1 MNTPRSFKRPA
12 TSAELQLA
20 TQLFGKRARSDVSL
34 AQYTTYRV
42 GGNAALHIHVE
53 SIDDLEAISAV
64 LAQVDLPLLVI
75 GRGSNMLIADT
86 GFQGLAI
93 TFGSFLEYIDLP
105 DRAIDAGDRGSAG
118 SEDGGLEVEP
128 IALFG
133 GSVLLP
139 VAARQSVHRGLTGFE
154 WGVGVPGTI
163 GGAVRMN
170 AGGHGSDMASSLVS
184 ARIFHLLRGV
194 EAHVD
199 AVDLGLRFRGSAI
212 ADHHVVL
219 SATLNLSWATDTEAA
234 ENQLSE
240 IVKWRRE
247 NQPGGQN
254 AGSVF
259 VNPVPGEVSA
269 GALIDQIGMR
279 GFRIGTAHVSE
290 KHANFIQAE
299 EDGLASDVVQVMA
312 EIRRRVKESTGY
324 DLRSEIRLAGFDAS
338 MDPSLVEVLTSESDT
353 SVATVR
359 LEHIF
364 DRNANTSVSTDTSI
378 PISVLSSTIF
388 QDPLDV
394 PTEVLDELRAV
405 FGDET
410 STTQEQPVI
419 ASVTDIKT
427 REVTMP
433 LVSDGVTADVTGN
446 ASGIASGTAPSR
458 VVIVDE
464 DFRQPSES
472 DFPSDTASQSVH
484 QAPTSV
490 RVLITD
496 DDVAQDLDAEIIVG
510 TQWSEGHKS
519 RRFFGALLGKVAGGN
534 KRKRLVM
541 TGLGVVLSIA
551 VVLVVLASPIVAVR
565 TVQVEGAKYADAAL
579 VRSVS
584 DSLKGKSVLTVD
596 TKTASERLESDPWI
610 KSARITTSLPSRVLI
625 QINERVPVAWFLG
638 VDNRARVIDEDGLV
652 LSVVEGRPTQYMW
665 IEGTGPNLTA
675 GASSAAAYRAAG
687 QLAMSLPSELEPMV
701 KHLGV
706 AGTEEITMTLKT
718 GTVINFGAPID
729 MRNKLVN
736 VVVLLRRQDVN
747 SIVSIDVSTGTP
759 VVQS

>member
-1 MNTPRSFKRPA
+1 MKHESASAMNTPRSFKRPA
-12 TSAELQLA
+12 TIAELQLA
-20 TQLFGKRARSDVSL
+20 TELFGKRAHTDVSL
-34 AQYTTYRV
+34 AQFTTYRV
-42 GGNAALHIHVE
+42 GGNAALHVHAE
-53 SIDDLEAISAV
+53 SIDDLEAISTV
-64 LAQVDLPLLVI
+64 MAQVDLPLLVI
-75 GRGSNMLIADT
+75 GRGSNILIADT

-105 DRAIDAGDRGSAG
+105 NRFDNGGSQDGDLA
-118 SEDGGLEVEP
+118 VEP

-133 GSVLLP
+133 GSVPLP

-219 SATLNLSWATDTEAA
+219 SATLNLGWATNTQAA

-290 KHANFIQAE
+290 KHANFIQS
-299 EDGLASDVVQVMA
+299 EDGGLASDVVQVMA

-324 DLRSEIRLAGFDAS
+324 DLRSEIRLAGFDATT
-338 MDPSLVEVLTSESDT
+338 DPSLAEVLTSESDT

-364 DRNANTSVSTDTSI
+364 DRNASTSVSTDTSI
-378 PISVLSSTIF
+378 PISILSSSDF

-394 PTEVLDELRAV
+394 PIEVLDELRVV
-405 FGDET
+405 FRDDT

-433 LVSDGVTADVTGN
+433 VESAAVPVSSPVTA
-446 ASGIASGTAPSR
+446 SGR

-472 DFPSDTASQSVH
+472 DFPSDTNSQSVH
-484 QAPTSV
+484 KAPTSV

-510 TQWSEGHKS
+510 TQWGELIIS
-519 RRFFGALLGKVAGGN
+519 RRFMGKLVSKIAGGN
-534 KRKRLVM
+534 KRKRLVT
-541 TGLGVVLSIA
+541 TGFGVVIFVGLALI
-551 VVLVVLASPIVAVR
+551 VLASPIVAVR

-596 TKTASERLESDPWI
+596 TKTAVERLESDPWI

-625 QINERVPVAWFLG
+625 QINESIPVAWFLG

-665 IEGTGPNLTA
+665 IEGTGSNLTA
-675 GASSAAAYRAAG
+675 GASSTATYRAAG
-687 QLAMSLPSELEPMV
+687 QLAMSLPSELAPMV

-706 AGTEEITMTLKT
+706 AGSEQITMTLKT
-718 GTVINFGAPID
+718 GTVINFGAPVD

-747 SIVSIDVSTGTP
+747 SIISIDVSTGTP

>member
-1 MNTPRSFKRPA
+1 
-12 TSAELQLA
+12 
-20 TQLFGKRARSDVSL
+20 
-34 AQYTTYRV
+34 
-42 GGNAALHIHVE
+42 
-53 SIDDLEAISAV
+53 
-64 LAQVDLPLLVI
+64 
-75 GRGSNMLIADT
+75 
-86 GFQGLAI
+86 
-93 TFGSFLEYIDLP
+93 
-105 DRAIDAGDRGSAG
+105 
-118 SEDGGLEVEP
+118 
-128 IALFG
+128 
-133 GSVLLP
+133 
-139 VAARQSVHRGLTGFE
+139 
-154 WGVGVPGTI
+154 
-163 GGAVRMN
+163 
-170 AGGHGSDMASSLVS
+170 
-184 ARIFHLLRGV
+184 
-194 EAHVD
+194 
-199 AVDLGLRFRGSAI
+199 
-212 ADHHVVL
+212 
-219 SATLNLSWATDTEAA
+219 
-234 ENQLSE
+234 LSE

-299 EDGLASDVVQVMA
+299 EGGLASDVVQVMA

-338 MDPSLVEVLTSESDT
+338 IDPSLVEVLTSESDT

-364 DRNANTSVSTDTSI
+364 DRNSSTSVSTDTSI
-378 PISVLSSTIF
+378 PISVLSSTTF
-388 QDPLDV
+388 PEPLDV

-427 REVTMP
+427 REVTLP
-433 LVSDGVTADVTGN
+433 VVPDGVTADVTG
-446 ASGIASGTAPSR
+446 SASGTAPSR

-510 TQWSEGHKS
+510 TQWGELIIS
-519 RRFFGALLGKVAGGN
+519 RRFLGKFVSKITGGN

-541 TGLGVVLSIA
+541 TGLGVVVFIGVA
-551 VVLVVLASPIVAVR
+551 LVVLASPIVAVR

-625 QINERVPVAWFLG
+625 QINERIPVAWFLG

-675 GASSAAAYRAAG
+675 GASSAVAYRAAG

-718 GTVINFGAPID
+718 GTIVNFGAPVD

-747 SIVSIDVSTGTP
+747 SIISIDVSTGTP

>member
-20 TQLFGKRARSDVSL
+20 TELFGKRARSDVSL
-34 AQYTTYRV
+34 AQFTTYRV
-42 GGNAALHIHVE
+42 GGNAALHVHVE
-53 SIDDLEAISAV
+53 SIDDLEAISAI

-105 DRAIDAGDRGSAG
+105 DRTIDTGDRRGAG
-118 SEDGGLEVEP
+118 SEDGGHEVEP

-219 SATLNLSWATDTEAA
+219 SATLNLGWATDTEAT

-299 EDGLASDVVQVMA
+299 EGGLASDVVQVMA
-312 EIRRRVKESTGY
+312 EIRRRVKEATGY
-324 DLRSEIRLAGFDAS
+324 DLRSEIRLAGFDATI
-338 MDPSLVEVLTSESDT
+338 DPSLVEVLTSESDT

-364 DRNANTSVSTDTSI
+364 DRNASTSVSSDTSI
-378 PISVLSSTIF
+378 PISVLSSTTF

-410 STTQEQPVI
+410 TTTQEQPVI

-433 LVSDGVTADVTGN
+433 VVTADATENTTGP
-446 ASGIASGTAPSR
+446 APAAMPTR

-510 TQWSEGHKS
+510 TQWSDGPKS
-519 RRFFGALLGKVAGGN
+519 RRLLGMLVSKIAGGN

-541 TGLGVVLSIA
+541 TGFGFVIFIGIA
-551 VVLVVLASPIVAVR
+551 LVVLASPIVAVR

-596 TKTASERLESDPWI
+596 TKTASERLESDPWV

-625 QINERVPVAWFLG
+625 QINERIPVAWFLG

-687 QLAMSLPSELEPMV
+687 QLAMSLPSELAPMV

-718 GTVINFGAPID
+718 GTVINFGAPVD

-747 SIVSIDVSTGTP
+747 SIVGIDVSTGTP
-759 VVQS
+759 VVQT

>member
-12 TSAELQLA
+12 TIAELQLA
-20 TQLFGKRARSDVSL
+20 TELFGKRAHTDVSL
-34 AQYTTYRV
+34 AQFTTYRV
-42 GGNAALHIHVE
+42 GGNAALHVHVQ
-53 SIDDLEAISAV
+53 SIEDLEAISAV

-75 GRGSNMLIADT
+75 GRGSNMLIADN
-86 GFQGLAI
+86 GFAGLAI

-105 DRAIDAGDRGSAG
+105 DRSDGA
-118 SEDGGLEVEP
+118 DGGLDVEP

-139 VAARQSVHRGLTGFE
+139 VAARQSVHRGLKGFE

-219 SATLNLSWATDTEAA
+219 SATLNLGWATDSDAGET
-234 ENQLSE
+234 QLSE

-290 KHANFIQAE
+290 KHANFIQADE
-299 EDGLASDVVQVMA
+299 GGLASDVVQVMA

-324 DLRSEIRLAGFDAS
+324 DLRSEIRLAGFDATT
-338 MDPSLVEVLTSESDT
+338 DPSLVDVLTSESDT

-364 DRNANTSVSTDTSI
+364 DRNANASVSTDTSM
-378 PISVLSSTIF
+378 PISVLTSTTF

-410 STTQEQPVI
+410 SNTQEQPVI

-433 LVSDGVTADVTGN
+433 IETPVTDA
-446 ASGIASGTAPSR
+446 ATAPSR

-472 DFPSDTASQSVH
+472 DFPSDTDSQSVH
-484 QAPTSV
+484 KAPTSV

-496 DDVAQDLDAEIIVG
+496 DDVAQDLEAEIIVG
-510 TQWSEGHKS
+510 TQWGELIVS
-519 RRFFGALLGKVAGGN
+519 RRFLGKIVSRITGGN
-534 KRKRLVM
+534 KRKRLV
-541 TGLGVVLSIA
+541 TLGLSAVLALGVALI
-551 VVLVVLASPIVAVR
+551 VLASPIVAVR
-565 TVQVEGAKYADAAL
+565 TVKVEGAKYADAAL

-584 DSLKGKSVLTVD
+584 ESLKGKSVLTVD

-610 KSARITTSLPSRVLI
+610 KTARITTSLPSRVLI
-625 QINERVPVAWFLG
+625 QINERIPVAWFLG

-687 QLAMSLPSELEPMV
+687 QLAMSLPSELAPMV

-706 AGTEEITMTLKT
+706 AGTEKITMTLKT
-718 GTVINFGAPID
+718 GTVINFGAPVD

-747 SIVSIDVSTGTP
+747 SIISIDVSTGTP

>member
-12 TSAELQLA
+12 TGAELQLA
-20 TQLFGKRARSDVSL
+20 TDLFGKRAQTDVSL
-34 AQYTTYRV
+34 AQFTTYRV
-42 GGNAALHIHVE
+42 GGNAALHVHVE
-53 SIDDLEAISAV
+53 SLDDLEAISAV

-105 DRAIDAGDRGSAG
+105 DR
-118 SEDGGLEVEP
+118 SEDTDGGLDVEP

-219 SATLNLSWATDTEAA
+219 SATLNLGWATDSEAA
-234 ENQLSE
+234 EAQLSE

-299 EDGLASDVVQVMA
+299 EGGLASDVVQVMA

-324 DLRSEIRLAGFDAS
+324 DLRSEIRLAGFDATI
-338 MDPSLVEVLTSESDT
+338 DPSLLEVLTSESDT

-364 DRNANTSVSTDTSI
+364 DRNAHTSVSTDSSI
-378 PISVLSSTIF
+378 PISVLSSTTF

-394 PTEVLDELRAV
+394 PTEVMDELRAV

-433 LVSDGVTADVTGN
+433 LVSDENSEGTSV
-446 ASGIASGTAPSR
+446 TAPSR

-484 QAPTSV
+484 QAPTSI

-510 TQWSEGHKS
+510 TQWSDGPRS
-519 RRFFGALLGKVAGGN
+519 RRLLGMLVGKITGGN

-541 TGLGVVLSIA
+541 TGLGVVLTVGIA
-551 VVLVVLASPIVAVR
+551 LVVLASPIVAVR
-565 TVQVEGAKYADAAL
+565 TVIVEGAKYADAAL

-596 TKTASERLESDPWI
+596 TKTAVERLESDPWI
-610 KSARITTSLPSRVLI
+610 KSARITTSLPSRAVI
-625 QINERVPVAWFLG
+625 QINERIPVAWFLG

-652 LSVVEGRPTQYMW
+652 LSVVEGRPTKYMW

-687 QLAMSLPSELEPMV
+687 QLAMSLPSELAPMV

-718 GTVINFGAPID
+718 GTVINFGAPVD

>member
-1 MNTPRSFKRPA
+1 MNSPRSFKRPA
-12 TSAELQLA
+12 TDAELRLA
-20 TQLFGKRARSDVSL
+20 RELFGKRVHVDVSL
-34 AQYTTYRV
+34 AQFTTYRV
-42 GGNAALHIHVE
+42 GGNAALHIRVE
-53 SIDDLEAISAV
+53 SIDYLVAISAV
-64 LAQVDLPLLVI
+64 LAQVDLQVLVI

-105 DRAIDAGDRGSAG
+105 DRSANA
-118 SEDGGLEVEP
+118 DDKLDVEP
-128 IALFG
+128 VALFG

-170 AGGHGSDMASSLVS
+170 AGGHGSDIASSLVS

-219 SATLNLSWATDTEAA
+219 SATLNLSWSTATEKA
-234 ENQLSE
+234 ENQVSE

-279 GFRIGTAHVSE
+279 GFRIGTAHISE

-299 EDGLASDVVQVMA
+299 EGGLASDVVRVMA
-312 EIRRRVKESTGY
+312 EIRRRVKESTVY
-324 DLRSEIRLAGFDAS
+324 DLRSEIRLAGFDPT

-378 PISVLSSTIF
+378 PISVLTSTSF
-388 QDPLDV
+388 RDALDV
-394 PTEVLDELRAV
+394 PTEVLDELRTV
-405 FGDET
+405 FNDGT
-410 STTQEQPVI
+410 SDTQEQPVV
-419 ASVTDIKT
+419 ASVTDIRT

-433 LVSDGVTADVTGN
+433 VEPPATESTA
-446 ASGIASGTAPSR
+446 APDR

-472 DFPSDTASQSVH
+472 DFPSDTASESVH
-484 QAPTSV
+484 QAPTSL

-496 DDVAQDLDAEIIVG
+496 DDVAQDLNAEIIVG
-510 TQWSEGHKS
+510 TQWRDTPRS
-519 RRFFGALLGKVAGGN
+519 RKLLGLLTGKFVGGN

-541 TGLGVVLSIA
+541 TGLGVVVAIGVALII
-551 VVLVVLASPIVAVR
+551 LASPIVAVK
-565 TVQVEGAKYADAAL
+565 TVRVEGAKYADSAL

-596 TKTASERLESDPWI
+596 TKTAQERLESDPWI

-625 QINERVPVAWFLG
+625 QINERIPVAWFLG

-687 QLAMSLPSELEPMV
+687 QLAMSLPSELAPMV

-718 GTVINFGAPID
+718 GTVVNFGAPVD

-747 SIVSIDVSTGTP
+747 SIISIDVSTGTP

>member
-12 TSAELQLA
+12 TIAELQLA
-20 TQLFGKRARSDVSL
+20 TELFGKRAHTDVSL
-34 AQYTTYRV
+34 AQFTTYRV
-42 GGNAALHIHVE
+42 GGNAALHVHVE
-53 SIDDLEAISAV
+53 SIDDLGAISAV

-93 TFGSFLEYIDLP
+93 TLGSFLEYIDLP
-105 DRAIDAGDRGSAG
+105 DRS
-118 SEDGGLEVEP
+118 DGGGDQDGDLAVEP

-133 GSVLLP
+133 GSVPLP

-219 SATLNLSWATDTEAA
+219 SATLNLGWATDTQAV

-259 VNPVPGEVSA
+259 VNPVPGQVSA

-279 GFRIGTAHVSE
+279 GFRMGTAHVSE
-290 KHANFIQAE
+290 KHANFIQSE
-299 EDGLASDVVQVMA
+299 EGGLASDVVQVMA

-324 DLRSEIRLAGFDAS
+324 DLRSEIRLAGFDATT
-338 MDPSLVEVLTSESDT
+338 DPSLAEVLTSESDT

-364 DRNANTSVSTDTSI
+364 DRNASTSVSTDTSI
-378 PISVLSSTIF
+378 PISILSSSDF
-388 QDPLDV
+388 QDPSDV
-394 PTEVLDELRAV
+394 PIEVLDELRVV
-405 FGDET
+405 FRDDT

-433 LVSDGVTADVTGN
+433 VESAEVPVSSPVTA
-446 ASGIASGTAPSR
+446 SGR

-472 DFPSDTASQSVH
+472 DFPSDTNSQSVH
-484 QAPTSV
+484 KAPTSV

-510 TQWSEGHKS
+510 TQWGELIIS
-519 RRFFGALLGKVAGGN
+519 RRFMGKLVSKIAGGN
-534 KRKRLVM
+534 KRKRLVT
-541 TGLGVVLSIA
+541 TGFGVVIFVGLALI
-551 VVLVVLASPIVAVR
+551 VLASPIVAVR

-596 TKTASERLESDPWI
+596 TKTAVERLESDPWI

-625 QINERVPVAWFLG
+625 QINESIPVAWFLG

-665 IEGTGPNLTA
+665 IEGTGSNLTA
-675 GASSAAAYRAAG
+675 GASSTATYRAAG
-687 QLAMSLPSELEPMV
+687 QLAMSLPSELAPMV

-706 AGTEEITMTLKT
+706 AGSEQITMTLKT
-718 GTVINFGAPID
+718 GTVINFGAPVD

-747 SIVSIDVSTGTP
+747 SIISIDVSTGTP

>member
-20 TQLFGKRARSDVSL
+20 TELFGKRARSDVSL
-34 AQYTTYRV
+34 AQFTTYRV
-42 GGNAALHIHVE
+42 GGNAALHVHVE
-53 SIDDLEAISAV
+53 SIDDLEAISAI

-105 DRAIDAGDRGSAG
+105 DRTIDTDDRRDAG

-219 SATLNLSWATDTEAA
+219 SATLNLGWATDTEAT

-299 EDGLASDVVQVMA
+299 EGGLASDVVQVMA
-312 EIRRRVKESTGY
+312 EIRRRVKEATGY
-324 DLRSEIRLAGFDAS
+324 DLRSEIRLAGFDATI
-338 MDPSLVEVLTSESDT
+338 DPSLVEVLTSESDT

-364 DRNANTSVSTDTSI
+364 DRNASTSVSTDTSI
-378 PISVLSSTIF
+378 PISVLSSTTF

-433 LVSDGVTADVTGN
+433 VVTADATG
-446 ASGIASGTAPSR
+446 STTGTAPAAIPTR

-496 DDVAQDLDAEIIVG
+496 DDVAQDLNAEIIVG
-510 TQWSEGHKS
+510 TQWGELIIP
-519 RRFFGALLGKVAGGN
+519 RRFLGKLVGKIAGGN

-541 TGLGVVLSIA
+541 TGFGFVIFIA
-551 VVLVVLASPIVAVR
+551 IALVVLASPIVAVR

-596 TKTASERLESDPWI
+596 TKTASERLESDPWV

-625 QINERVPVAWFLG
+625 QINERIPVAWFLG

-675 GASSAAAYRAAG
+675 GASAAAAYRAAG
-687 QLAMSLPSELEPMV
+687 QLAMSLPSELAPMV

-718 GTVINFGAPID
+718 GTVINFGAPVD

-747 SIVSIDVSTGTP
+747 SIVGIDVSTGTP

>member
-20 TQLFGKRARSDVSL
+20 TELFGKRARSDVSL
-34 AQYTTYRV
+34 AQFTTYRV
-42 GGNAALHIHVE
+42 GGNAALHVHVE
-53 SIDDLEAISAV
+53 SIDDLEAISAI

-105 DRAIDAGDRGSAG
+105 DRTIDTGDKRGAG

-219 SATLNLSWATDTEAA
+219 SATLNLGWATDTEAT

-299 EDGLASDVVQVMA
+299 EGGLASDVVQVMA
-312 EIRRRVKESTGY
+312 EIRRRVKEATGY
-324 DLRSEIRLAGFDAS
+324 DLRSEIRLAGFDATI
-338 MDPSLVEVLTSESDT
+338 DPSLVEVLTSESDT

-364 DRNANTSVSTDTSI
+364 DRNASTSVSTDTSI
-378 PISVLSSTIF
+378 PISVLSSTTF

-433 LVSDGVTADVTGN
+433 VVTADATG
-446 ASGIASGTAPSR
+446 STTGTAPAAIPTR

-496 DDVAQDLDAEIIVG
+496 DDVAQDLNAEIIVG
-510 TQWSEGHKS
+510 TQWGELIIP
-519 RRFFGALLGKVAGGN
+519 RRFLGKLVGKIAGGN

-541 TGLGVVLSIA
+541 TGFGFVIFIGIA
-551 VVLVVLASPIVAVR
+551 LVVLASPIVAVR

-596 TKTASERLESDPWI
+596 TKTASERLESDPWV

-625 QINERVPVAWFLG
+625 QINERIPVAWFLG

-687 QLAMSLPSELEPMV
+687 QLAMSLPSELAPMV

-718 GTVINFGAPID
+718 GTVINFGAPVD

-747 SIVSIDVSTGTP
+747 SIVGIDVSTGTP

>member
-20 TQLFGKRARSDVSL
+20 TELFGKRARSDVSL
-34 AQYTTYRV
+34 AQFTTYRV
-42 GGNAALHIHVE
+42 GGNAALHVHVE
-53 SIDDLEAISAV
+53 SIDDLEAISAI

-105 DRAIDAGDRGSAG
+105 DRTIDTDDRRDAG

-219 SATLNLSWATDTEAA
+219 SATLNLGWATDTEAT

-299 EDGLASDVVQVMA
+299 EGGLASDVVQVMA
-312 EIRRRVKESTGY
+312 EIRRRVKEATGY
-324 DLRSEIRLAGFDAS
+324 DLRSEIRLAGFDATI
-338 MDPSLVEVLTSESDT
+338 DPSLVEVLTSESDT

-364 DRNANTSVSTDTSI
+364 DRNASTSVSTDTSI
-378 PISVLSSTIF
+378 PISVLSSTTF

-433 LVSDGVTADVTGN
+433 VVTADATGN
-446 ASGIASGTAPSR
+446 TTGTAPAAIPTR

-496 DDVAQDLDAEIIVG
+496 DDVAQDLNAEIIVG
-510 TQWSEGHKS
+510 TQWGELIIP
-519 RRFFGALLGKVAGGN
+519 RRFLGKLVGKIAGGN

-541 TGLGVVLSIA
+541 TGFGFVIFIGIA
-551 VVLVVLASPIVAVR
+551 LVVLASPIVAVR

-596 TKTASERLESDPWI
+596 TKTASERLESDPWV

-625 QINERVPVAWFLG
+625 QINERIPVAWFLG

-675 GASSAAAYRAAG
+675 GASAAAAYRAAG
-687 QLAMSLPSELEPMV
+687 QLAMSLPSELAPMV

-718 GTVINFGAPID
+718 GTVINFGAPVD

-747 SIVSIDVSTGTP
+747 SIVGIDVSTGTP

>member
-20 TQLFGKRARSDVSL
+20 TELFGKRARSDVSL
-34 AQYTTYRV
+34 AQFTTYRV
-42 GGNAALHIHVE
+42 GGNAALHVHVE
-53 SIDDLEAISAV
+53 SVDDLEAISAI

-105 DRAIDAGDRGSAG
+105 DRTIDTGDRRGAG

-219 SATLNLSWATDTEAA
+219 SATLNLGWATDTEAT

-299 EDGLASDVVQVMA
+299 EGGLASDVVQVMA
-312 EIRRRVKESTGY
+312 EIRRRVKEATGY
-324 DLRSEIRLAGFDAS
+324 DLRSEIRLAGFDATI
-338 MDPSLVEVLTSESDT
+338 DPSLVEVLTSESDT

-364 DRNANTSVSTDTSI
+364 DRNASTSVSTDTSI
-378 PISVLSSTIF
+378 PISVLSSTTF

-433 LVSDGVTADVTGN
+433 VVTADATG
-446 ASGIASGTAPSR
+446 STTGTAPAAIPTR

-496 DDVAQDLDAEIIVG
+496 DDVAQDLNAEIIVG
-510 TQWSEGHKS
+510 TQWGELIIP
-519 RRFFGALLGKVAGGN
+519 RRFLGKLIGKIAGGN

-541 TGLGVVLSIA
+541 TGFGFVIFIGIA
-551 VVLVVLASPIVAVR
+551 LVVLASPIVAVR

-596 TKTASERLESDPWI
+596 TKTASERLESDPWV

-625 QINERVPVAWFLG
+625 QINERIPVAWFLG

-687 QLAMSLPSELEPMV
+687 QLAMSLPSELAPMV

-718 GTVINFGAPID
+718 GTVINFGAPVD

-747 SIVSIDVSTGTP
+747 SIVGIDVSTGTP

>member
-42 GGNAALHIHVE
+42 GGNAALHFHVE

-105 DRAIDAGDRGSAG
+105 DRTIDAGDRGSAG
-118 SEDGGLEVEP
+118 SEDGVLEVEP

-219 SATLNLSWATDTEAA
+219 SATLNLGWATDTEAT

-364 DRNANTSVSTDTSI
+364 DRNANTSISTDTSI

-394 PTEVLDELRAV
+394 PNEVLDELRAV

-410 STTQEQPVI
+410 FTTQEQPVI

-433 LVSDGVTADVTGN
+433 LASDGVTADVTGN

>member
-12 TSAELQLA
+12 TIAELQLA
-20 TQLFGKRARSDVSL
+20 TELFGKRAHTDVSL
-34 AQYTTYRV
+34 AQFTTYRV
-42 GGNAALHIHVE
+42 GGTAALHVHVQ
-53 SIDDLEAISAV
+53 SIEDLEAISAV

-75 GRGSNMLIADT
+75 GRGSNMLIADN
-86 GFQGLAI
+86 GFAGLAI

-105 DRAIDAGDRGSAG
+105 DRSDGA
-118 SEDGGLEVEP
+118 DGGLDVEP

-139 VAARQSVHRGLTGFE
+139 VAARQSVHRGLKGFE

-219 SATLNLSWATDTEAA
+219 SATLNLGWATDSDAGET
-234 ENQLSE
+234 QLSE

-290 KHANFIQAE
+290 KHANFIQSDE
-299 EDGLASDVVQVMA
+299 GGLASDVVQVMA

-324 DLRSEIRLAGFDAS
+324 DLRSEIRLAGFDATT
-338 MDPSLVEVLTSESDT
+338 DPSLVDVLTSESDT

-364 DRNANTSVSTDTSI
+364 DRNANASVSTDTSM
-378 PISVLSSTIF
+378 PISVLTSTTF

-410 STTQEQPVI
+410 SNTQEQPVI

-433 LVSDGVTADVTGN
+433 IETPVTDA
-446 ASGIASGTAPSR
+446 ATAPSR

-472 DFPSDTASQSVH
+472 DFPSDTDSQSVH
-484 QAPTSV
+484 KAPTSV

-496 DDVAQDLDAEIIVG
+496 DDVAQDLEAEIIVG
-510 TQWSEGHKS
+510 TQWGELIIS
-519 RRFFGALLGKVAGGN
+519 RRFLGKIVGRITGGN
-534 KRKRLVM
+534 KRKRLV
-541 TGLGVVLSIA
+541 TLGLSAVLALGVALI
-551 VVLVVLASPIVAVR
+551 VLASPIVAVR
-565 TVQVEGAKYADAAL
+565 TVKVEGAKYADAAL

-584 DSLKGKSVLTVD
+584 ESLKGKSVLTVD

-610 KSARITTSLPSRVLI
+610 KTARITTSLPSRVLI
-625 QINERVPVAWFLG
+625 QINERIPVAWFLG

-687 QLAMSLPSELEPMV
+687 QLAMSLPSELAPMV

-706 AGTEEITMTLKT
+706 AGTEKITMTLKT
-718 GTVINFGAPID
+718 GTVINFGAPVD

-747 SIVSIDVSTGTP
+747 SIISIDVSTGTP

>member
-1 MNTPRSFKRPA
+1 MNSPRSYKRPA
-12 TSAELQLA
+12 TSAELQMA
-20 TQLFGKRARSDVSL
+20 TELFGKLAHLDVSL
-34 AQYTTYRV
+34 AQFMTYRV
-42 GGNAALHIHVE
+42 GGNAALHVHAE
-53 SIDDLEAISAV
+53 SIDDLEAISTV

-105 DRAIDAGDRGSAG
+105 DRTVDAGDVGDVG
-118 SEDGGLEVEP
+118 DVNNGFIVEP

-133 GSVLLP
+133 GSVPLP

-219 SATLNLSWATDTEAA
+219 SATLNLGWATDTQAA

-290 KHANFIQAE
+290 KHANFIQS
-299 EDGLASDVVQVMA
+299 EDGGLASDVVQVMA
-312 EIRRRVKESTGY
+312 EIRRRVKDSTGY
-324 DLRSEIRLAGFDAS
+324 DLRSEIRLAGFDAAIDPAL
-338 MDPSLVEVLTSESDT
+338 MDVLTSESDT

-364 DRNANTSVSTDTSI
+364 ERNSNTSVVADTSI
-378 PISVLSSTIF
+378 PISILSSSDF

-394 PTEVLDELRAV
+394 PLEVLDELRSV

-410 STTQEQPVI
+410 STKLEQPVI

-433 LVSDGVTADVTGN
+433 VVTDGVPES
-446 ASGIASGTAPSR
+446 ASATAPSR

-472 DFPSDTASQSVH
+472 DFPSDTDSQTVH
-484 QAPTSV
+484 KAPTSV

-496 DDVAQDLDAEIIVG
+496 DDVAQDPDAQIIVG
-510 TQWSEGHKS
+510 TQWGELIVSH
-519 RRFFGALLGKVAGGN
+519 RFLGKFVGKITGGN
-534 KRKRLVM
+534 KRKRLAM
-541 TGLGVVLSIA
+541 TGLGVVLAIGVA
-551 VVLVVLASPIVAVR
+551 LIVLASPLVAVR

-625 QINERVPVAWFLG
+625 QINERIPVAWFLG

-687 QLAMSLPSELEPMV
+687 QLAMSLPSELAPMV
-701 KHLGV
+701 KNLGV

-718 GTVINFGAPID
+718 GTVINFGAPVD

>member
-1 MNTPRSFKRPA
+1 
-12 TSAELQLA
+12 
-20 TQLFGKRARSDVSL
+20 
-34 AQYTTYRV
+34 
-42 GGNAALHIHVE
+42 
-53 SIDDLEAISAV
+53 
-64 LAQVDLPLLVI
+64 
-75 GRGSNMLIADT
+75 
-86 GFQGLAI
+86 
-93 TFGSFLEYIDLP
+93 
-105 DRAIDAGDRGSAG
+105 
-118 SEDGGLEVEP
+118 
-128 IALFG
+128 
-133 GSVLLP
+133 
-139 VAARQSVHRGLTGFE
+139 
-154 WGVGVPGTI
+154 
-163 GGAVRMN
+163 MN

-219 SATLNLSWATDTEAA
+219 SATLNLGWATDTQAA

-259 VNPVPGEVSA
+259 VNPVPGQVSA

-290 KHANFIQAE
+290 KHANFIQSE
-299 EDGLASDVVQVMA
+299 EGGLASDVVQVMA

-324 DLRSEIRLAGFDAS
+324 DLRSEIRLAGFDAAT
-338 MDPSLVEVLTSESDT
+338 DPSLAEVLTSESDT

-364 DRNANTSVSTDTSI
+364 DRNASTSVSADTSI
-378 PISVLSSTIF
+378 PISILSSSDF

-394 PTEVLDELRAV
+394 PTEVLDELSAV
-405 FGDET
+405 FADDT

-433 LVSDGVTADVTGN
+433 IEPVEISVTAPG
-446 ASGIASGTAPSR
+446 R

-472 DFPSDTASQSVH
+472 DFPSDTDSQSVH
-484 QAPTSV
+484 KAPTSV

-496 DDVAQDLDAEIIVG
+496 DDIAQDIDAEIIVG
-510 TQWSEGHKS
+510 TQWSDGRKS
-519 RRFFGALLGKVAGGN
+519 RQLLGRLTSKIAGGN

-541 TGLGVVLSIA
+541 TGFGVVLFIGLA
-551 VVLVVLASPIVAVR
+551 LIVLASPIVAVR
-565 TVQVEGAKYADAAL
+565 TVQVEGGKYADAAL

-596 TKTASERLESDPWI
+596 TQTARERLESDPWI

-625 QINERVPVAWFLG
+625 QINERIPVAWFLG

-665 IEGTGPNLTA
+665 IEGTGSNLTA

-687 QLAMSLPSELEPMV
+687 QLAMSLPSELAPMV

-706 AGTEEITMTLKT
+706 AGSEQITMTLKT
-718 GTVINFGAPID
+718 GTVINFGSPVD

-747 SIVSIDVSTGTP
+747 SIISIDVSTGTP

>member
-1 MNTPRSFKRPA
+1 MNSPRSFKRPA
-12 TSAELQLA
+12 TDAELRLA
-20 TQLFGKRARSDVSL
+20 RELFGKRVHVDVSL
-34 AQYTTYRV
+34 AQFTTYRV
-42 GGNAALHIHVE
+42 GGNAALHIRVE
-53 SIDDLEAISAV
+53 SIDDLVAISAV
-64 LAQVDLPLLVI
+64 LAQVDLPVLVI

-105 DRAIDAGDRGSAG
+105 DRSANA
-118 SEDGGLEVEP
+118 DDKLDVEP
-128 IALFG
+128 VALFG

-170 AGGHGSDMASSLVS
+170 AGGHGSDIASSLVS

-219 SATLNLSWATDTEAA
+219 SATLNLSWSTATEKA
-234 ENQLSE
+234 ENQVSE

-279 GFRIGTAHVSE
+279 GFRIGTAHISE

-299 EDGLASDVVQVMA
+299 EGGLASDVVRVMA

-324 DLRSEIRLAGFDAS
+324 DLRSEIRLAGFDPT

-378 PISVLSSTIF
+378 PISVLTSTSF
-388 QDPLDV
+388 RDALDV
-394 PTEVLDELRAV
+394 PTEVLDELRTV
-405 FGDET
+405 FNDGT
-410 STTQEQPVI
+410 SDTQEQPVV
-419 ASVTDIKT
+419 ASVTDIRT

-433 LVSDGVTADVTGN
+433 VEPPATESTA
-446 ASGIASGTAPSR
+446 APDR

-472 DFPSDTASQSVH
+472 DFPSDTASESVH
-484 QAPTSV
+484 QAPTSL

-496 DDVAQDLDAEIIVG
+496 DDVAQDLNAEIIVG
-510 TQWSEGHKS
+510 TQWRDTPRS
-519 RRFFGALLGKVAGGN
+519 RKLLGLLTGKFVGGN
-534 KRKRLVM
+534 KRKRLVL
-541 TGLGVVLSIA
+541 TGLGVVVAIGVALII
-551 VVLVVLASPIVAVR
+551 LASPIVAVK
-565 TVQVEGAKYADAAL
+565 TVRVEGAKYADSAL

-596 TKTASERLESDPWI
+596 TKTAQERLESDPWI

-625 QINERVPVAWFLG
+625 QINERIPVAWFLG

-687 QLAMSLPSELEPMV
+687 QLAMSLPSELAPMV

-718 GTVINFGAPID
+718 GTVVNFGAPVD

-747 SIVSIDVSTGTP
+747 SIISIDVSTGTP

>member
-20 TQLFGKRARSDVSL
+20 TELFGKRARSDVSL
-34 AQYTTYRV
+34 AQFTTYRV
-42 GGNAALHIHVE
+42 GGNAALHVHVE
-53 SIDDLEAISAV
+53 SIDDLEAISAI

-105 DRAIDAGDRGSAG
+105 DRTIDTGDRRSAG

-219 SATLNLSWATDTEAA
+219 SATLNLGWATDTEAT

-299 EDGLASDVVQVMA
+299 EGGLASDVVQVMA
-312 EIRRRVKESTGY
+312 EIRRRVKEATGY
-324 DLRSEIRLAGFDAS
+324 DLRSEIRLAGFDATI
-338 MDPSLVEVLTSESDT
+338 DPSLVEVLTSESDT

-364 DRNANTSVSTDTSI
+364 DRNASTSVSSDTSI
-378 PISVLSSTIF
+378 PISVLSSTTF

-410 STTQEQPVI
+410 TTTQEQPVI

-433 LVSDGVTADVTGN
+433 VVTADATEN
-446 ASGIASGTAPSR
+446 TTGTAPAAMPTR

-510 TQWSEGHKS
+510 TQWSDGPKS
-519 RRFFGALLGKVAGGN
+519 RRLLGMLVSKIAGGN

-541 TGLGVVLSIA
+541 TGFGFVIFIGIA
-551 VVLVVLASPIVAVR
+551 LVVLASPIVAVR

-596 TKTASERLESDPWI
+596 TKTASERLESDPWV
-610 KSARITTSLPSRVLI
+610 KSARITTSLPSRVVI
-625 QINERVPVAWFLG
+625 QINERIPVAWFLG

-652 LSVVEGRPTQYMW
+652 LSVVDGRPTQYMW

-687 QLAMSLPSELEPMV
+687 QLAMSLPSELAPMV

-718 GTVINFGAPID
+718 GTVINFGAPVD

-747 SIVSIDVSTGTP
+747 SIVGIDVSTGTP

>member
-12 TSAELQLA
+12 TIAELQLA
-20 TQLFGKRARSDVSL
+20 TELFGKRAHTDVSL
-34 AQYTTYRV
+34 AQFTTYRV
-42 GGNAALHIHVE
+42 GGNAALHVHVE
-53 SIDDLEAISAV
+53 SIDDLGAISAV

-105 DRAIDAGDRGSAG
+105 DRS
-118 SEDGGLEVEP
+118 DGGGDQDGDLAVEP

-133 GSVLLP
+133 GSVPLP

-219 SATLNLSWATDTEAA
+219 SATLNLSWATDTQAA

-259 VNPVPGEVSA
+259 VNPVPGQVSA

-279 GFRIGTAHVSE
+279 GFRMGTAHVSE
-290 KHANFIQAE
+290 KHANFIQSE
-299 EDGLASDVVQVMA
+299 EGGLASDVVQVMA

-324 DLRSEIRLAGFDAS
+324 DLRSEIRLAGFDATT
-338 MDPSLVEVLTSESDT
+338 DPSLAEVLTSESDT

-364 DRNANTSVSTDTSI
+364 DRNASTSVSTDTSI
-378 PISVLSSTIF
+378 PISILSSSDF

-394 PTEVLDELRAV
+394 PIEVLDELRVV
-405 FGDET
+405 FRDDT

-433 LVSDGVTADVTGN
+433 VESAAVPVSSPVTA
-446 ASGIASGTAPSR
+446 SGR

-472 DFPSDTASQSVH
+472 DFPSDTNSQSVH
-484 QAPTSV
+484 KAPTSV

-510 TQWSEGHKS
+510 TQWGELIIS
-519 RRFFGALLGKVAGGN
+519 RRFMGKLVSKIAGGN
-534 KRKRLVM
+534 KRKRLVT
-541 TGLGVVLSIA
+541 TGFGVVIFVGLALI
-551 VVLVVLASPIVAVR
+551 VLASPIVAVR

-596 TKTASERLESDPWI
+596 TKTAVERLESDPWI

-625 QINERVPVAWFLG
+625 QINESIPVAWFLG

-665 IEGTGPNLTA
+665 IEGTGSNLTA
-675 GASSAAAYRAAG
+675 GASSTATYRAAG
-687 QLAMSLPSELEPMV
+687 QLAMSLPSELAPMV

-706 AGTEEITMTLKT
+706 AGSEQITMTLKT
-718 GTVINFGAPID
+718 GTVINFGAPVD

-747 SIVSIDVSTGTP
+747 SIISIDVSTGTP

>member
-12 TSAELQLA
+12 TNAELQLA
-20 TQLFGKRARSDVSL
+20 TELFGKRANSDVPL

-42 GGNAALHIHVE
+42 GGNAALHVHVE

-105 DRAIDAGDRGSAG
+105 ERTGGAGGADV
-118 SEDGGLEVEP
+118 EHDVEP

-219 SATLNLSWATDTEAA
+219 SATLNLGWATDREAT

-299 EDGLASDVVQVMA
+299 EGGLASDVVQVMA

-324 DLRSEIRLAGFDAS
+324 DLRSEIRLAGFDATV
-338 MDPSLVEVLTSESDT
+338 DPSLVEVLTSESDT

-364 DRNANTSVSTDTSI
+364 NRNANTSVSTDTSI
-378 PISVLSSTIF
+378 PISILSSTTF

-410 STTQEQPVI
+410 STTQEQPAI

-433 LVSDGVTADVTGN
+433 VGVDGSTGSASDTA
-446 ASGIASGTAPSR
+446 SITAPSR

-496 DDVAQDLDAEIIVG
+496 EDVAQDLDAEIIVG
-510 TQWSEGHKS
+510 TQWSDGPKS
-519 RRFFGALLGKVAGGN
+519 RKLLGMIAGKIAGGN

-541 TGLGVVLSIA
+541 AGLGVVLTIGVA
-551 VVLVVLASPIVAVR
+551 LVVLASPVVAVR
-565 TVQVEGAKYADAAL
+565 TVKIEGARYADAAL

-596 TKTASERLESDPWI
+596 TKTAVERLESDPWI
-610 KSARITTSLPSRVLI
+610 KSARITTTLPSRVLI
-625 QINERVPVAWFLG
+625 QINERIPVAWFLG

-718 GTVINFGAPID
+718 GTVVNFGAPVD

>member
-1 MNTPRSFKRPA
+1 
-12 TSAELQLA
+12 
-20 TQLFGKRARSDVSL
+20 
-34 AQYTTYRV
+34 
-42 GGNAALHIHVE
+42 
-53 SIDDLEAISAV
+53 
-64 LAQVDLPLLVI
+64 
-75 GRGSNMLIADT
+75 MLIADN
-86 GFQGLAI
+86 GFAGLAI

-105 DRAIDAGDRGSAG
+105 DRSDGA
-118 SEDGGLEVEP
+118 DGGLDVEP

-139 VAARQSVHRGLTGFE
+139 VAARQSVHRGLKGFE

-219 SATLNLSWATDTEAA
+219 SATLNLGWATDSDAGET
-234 ENQLSE
+234 QLSE

-290 KHANFIQAE
+290 KHANFIQSDE
-299 EDGLASDVVQVMA
+299 GGLASDVVQVMA

-324 DLRSEIRLAGFDAS
+324 DLRSEIRLAGFDATT
-338 MDPSLVEVLTSESDT
+338 DPSLVDVLTSESDT

-364 DRNANTSVSTDTSI
+364 DRNANASVSTDTSM
-378 PISVLSSTIF
+378 PISVLTSTTF

-410 STTQEQPVI
+410 SNTQEQPVI

-433 LVSDGVTADVTGN
+433 FETPVTDA
-446 ASGIASGTAPSR
+446 ATAPSR

-472 DFPSDTASQSVH
+472 DFPSDTDSQSVH
-484 QAPTSV
+484 KAPTSV

-496 DDVAQDLDAEIIVG
+496 DDVAQDLEAEIIVG
-510 TQWSEGHKS
+510 TQWGELIIS
-519 RRFFGALLGKVAGGN
+519 RRFLGKIVGRITGGN
-534 KRKRLVM
+534 KRKRLV
-541 TGLGVVLSIA
+541 TLGLSAVLALGVALI
-551 VVLVVLASPIVAVR
+551 VLASPIVAVR
-565 TVQVEGAKYADAAL
+565 TVKVEGAKYADAAL

-584 DSLKGKSVLTVD
+584 ESLKGKSVLTVD

-610 KSARITTSLPSRVLI
+610 KTARITTSLPSRVLI
-625 QINERVPVAWFLG
+625 QINERIPVAWFLG

-687 QLAMSLPSELEPMV
+687 QLAMSLPSELAPMV

-706 AGTEEITMTLKT
+706 AGTEKITMTLKT
-718 GTVINFGAPID
+718 GTVINFGAPVD

-747 SIVSIDVSTGTP
+747 SIISIDVSTGTP

>member
-1 MNTPRSFKRPA
+1 
-12 TSAELQLA
+12 
-20 TQLFGKRARSDVSL
+20 
-34 AQYTTYRV
+34 
-42 GGNAALHIHVE
+42 
-53 SIDDLEAISAV
+53 
-64 LAQVDLPLLVI
+64 
-75 GRGSNMLIADT
+75 MLIADT

-105 DRAIDAGDRGSAG
+105 DRTVGAGDTN
-118 SEDGGLEVEP
+118 DLLDVEP

-219 SATLNLSWATDTEAA
+219 SATLNLSWATDTEAT

-299 EDGLASDVVQVMA
+299 EGGLASDVVQVMA

-338 MDPSLVEVLTSESDT
+338 IDPSLVEVLTSESDT

-364 DRNANTSVSTDTSI
+364 DRNSSTSVSTDTSI
-378 PISVLSSTIF
+378 PISVLSSTTF
-388 QDPLDV
+388 PEPLDV

-427 REVTMP
+427 REVTLP
-433 LVSDGVTADVTGN
+433 VVPDGVTADVTG
-446 ASGIASGTAPSR
+446 SASGTAPSR

-510 TQWSEGHKS
+510 TQWGELIIS
-519 RRFFGALLGKVAGGN
+519 RRFLGKFVSKITGGN

-541 TGLGVVLSIA
+541 TGLGVVVFIGVA
-551 VVLVVLASPIVAVR
+551 LVVLASPIVAVR

-625 QINERVPVAWFLG
+625 QINERIPVAWFLG

-675 GASSAAAYRAAG
+675 GASSAVAYRAAG

-718 GTVINFGAPID
+718 GTIVNFGAPVD

-747 SIVSIDVSTGTP
+747 SIISIDVSTGTP

>member
-1 MNTPRSFKRPA
+1 MNSPRLFKRPA
-12 TSAELQLA
+12 TAAELQLA
-20 TQLFGKRARSDVSL
+20 TDLFAQRARSDVSL
-34 AQYTTYRV
+34 AQFTTYRV
-42 GGNAALHIHVE
+42 GGNAALHVHAE
-53 SIDDLEAISAV
+53 SIDDLEAISTV

-75 GRGSNMLIADT
+75 GRGSNILIADT

-105 DRAIDAGDRGSAG
+105 NQTDFADNGF
-118 SEDGGLEVEP
+118 LVEP

-133 GSVLLP
+133 GSVPLP

-219 SATLNLSWATDTEAA
+219 SATLNLGWATDTQAA

-290 KHANFIQAE
+290 KHANFIQS
-299 EDGLASDVVQVMA
+299 EDGGLASDVVQVMA
-312 EIRRRVKESTGY
+312 EIRHRVKDSTGY
-324 DLRSEIRLAGFDAS
+324 DLRSEIRLAGFDATT
-338 MDPSLVEVLTSESDT
+338 DPSLVDVLTSESDT

-359 LEHIF
+359 LEHVF
-364 DRNANTSVSTDTSI
+364 DRNANASVTTDTSM
-378 PISVLSSTIF
+378 PISVLTSTTF

-405 FGDET
+405 FDDET
-410 STTQEQPVI
+410 SNTQEQPVI
-419 ASVTDIKT
+419 ASVTNIKT

-433 LVSDGVTADVTGN
+433 VEPPTTERVTAPN
-446 ASGIASGTAPSR
+446 R

-472 DFPSDTASQSVH
+472 DFPSDTASQTVH

-490 RVLITD
+490 RMLITD

-510 TQWSEGHKS
+510 TQWGELIVS
-519 RRFFGALLGKVAGGN
+519 RRFLGKFVGKVAGGN

-541 TGLGVVLSIA
+541 TALGAVLVLGVALI
-551 VVLVVLASPIVAVR
+551 VLASPIVAVR
-565 TVQVEGAKYADAAL
+565 SVQVEGAKYADAAL

-584 DSLKGKSVLTVD
+584 ESLKGKSVLTVD

-610 KSARITTSLPSRVLI
+610 KSARITTRLPSRVLI
-625 QINERVPVAWFLG
+625 QINERIPVAWFLG
-638 VDNRARVIDEDGLV
+638 VDNRARVIDEQGLV

-665 IEGTGPNLTA
+665 IDGTGPNLTA
-675 GASSAAAYRAAG
+675 GASSAASYRAAG
-687 QLAMSLPSELEPMV
+687 QLAMSLPIELSPMV

-706 AGTEEITMTLKT
+706 AGSEQITMTLKT
-718 GTVINFGAPID
+718 GTIINFGAPVD

-747 SIVSIDVSTGTP
+747 SIISIDVSTGTP

>member
-12 TSAELQLA
+12 TVAELQLA
-20 TQLFGKRARSDVSL
+20 TELFGKRAHTDVSL
-34 AQYTTYRV
+34 AQFTTYRV
-42 GGNAALHIHVE
+42 GGNAALHVHVE

-105 DRAIDAGDRGSAG
+105 DRSD
-118 SEDGGLEVEP
+118 DGGSQDGSPAVEP

-133 GSVLLP
+133 GSVPLP

-219 SATLNLSWATDTEAA
+219 SATLNLAWATDTQAA

-259 VNPVPGEVSA
+259 VNPVPDQVSA

-290 KHANFIQAE
+290 KHANFIQSE
-299 EDGLASDVVQVMA
+299 EGGLASDVVQVMA

-324 DLRSEIRLAGFDAS
+324 DLRSEIRLAGFDATT
-338 MDPSLVEVLTSESDT
+338 DPSLAEVLTSESDT

-364 DRNANTSVSTDTSI
+364 DRNASTSVSTDTSI
-378 PISVLSSTIF
+378 PISILSSSDF

-394 PTEVLDELRAV
+394 PTEVLDELNAV
-405 FGDET
+405 FGDDT

-433 LVSDGVTADVTGN
+433 VESAEVPVTVPVTAPV
-446 ASGIASGTAPSR
+446 TAPGR

-472 DFPSDTASQSVH
+472 DFPSDTDSQSVH
-484 QAPTSV
+484 KAPTSV

-496 DDVAQDLDAEIIVG
+496 DDVAQNLDAEIIVG
-510 TQWSEGHKS
+510 TQWGELIVS
-519 RRFFGALLGKVAGGN
+519 RRFMGKLVSKIAGGN
-534 KRKRLVM
+534 KRKRLV
-541 TGLGVVLSIA
+541 TAGFGVVIFIGLALI
-551 VVLVVLASPIVAVR
+551 VLASPIVAVR

-596 TKTASERLESDPWI
+596 TKTARERLESDPWI
-610 KSARITTSLPSRVLI
+610 KSARITTSLPSRVMI
-625 QINERVPVAWFLG
+625 QINERIPVAWFLG

-665 IEGTGPNLTA
+665 IEGTGSNLTA
-675 GASSAAAYRAAG
+675 GASSTATYRAAG
-687 QLAMSLPSELEPMV
+687 QLAMSLPSELAPMV

-706 AGTEEITMTLKT
+706 AGSEQITMTLKT
-718 GTVINFGAPID
+718 GTVINFGAPVD

-747 SIVSIDVSTGTP
+747 SIISIDVSTGTP

>member
-12 TSAELQLA
+12 TIAELQLA
-20 TQLFGKRARSDVSL
+20 TELFGKRAHTDVSL
-34 AQYTTYRV
+34 AQFTTYRV
-42 GGNAALHIHVE
+42 GGNAALHVHVE
-53 SIDDLEAISAV
+53 SIDDLSAISAV

-93 TFGSFLEYIDLP
+93 TLGSFLEYIDLP
-105 DRAIDAGDRGSAG
+105 DRSDGGGDQ
-118 SEDGGLEVEP
+118 DGGLAVEP

-133 GSVLLP
+133 GSVPLP

-219 SATLNLSWATDTEAA
+219 SATLNLGWATDTQAV

-259 VNPVPGEVSA
+259 VNPVPGQVSA

-279 GFRIGTAHVSE
+279 GFRMGTAHVSE
-290 KHANFIQAE
+290 KHANFIQSE
-299 EDGLASDVVQVMA
+299 EGGLASDVVQVMA

-324 DLRSEIRLAGFDAS
+324 DLRSEIRLAGFDATT
-338 MDPSLVEVLTSESDT
+338 DPSLAEVLTSESDT

-364 DRNANTSVSTDTSI
+364 DRNASTSVSTDTSI
-378 PISVLSSTIF
+378 PISILSSSDF

-394 PTEVLDELRAV
+394 PIEVLDELRVV
-405 FGDET
+405 FRDDT

-433 LVSDGVTADVTGN
+433 VESAEVPVSSPVTA
-446 ASGIASGTAPSR
+446 SGR

-472 DFPSDTASQSVH
+472 DFPSDTNSQSVH
-484 QAPTSV
+484 KAPTSV

-510 TQWSEGHKS
+510 TQWGELIIS
-519 RRFFGALLGKVAGGN
+519 RRFMGKLVSKIAGGN
-534 KRKRLVM
+534 KRKRLVT
-541 TGLGVVLSIA
+541 TGFGVVIFVGLALI
-551 VVLVVLASPIVAVR
+551 VLASPIVAVR

-596 TKTASERLESDPWI
+596 TKTAVERLESDPWI

-625 QINERVPVAWFLG
+625 QINESIPVAWFLG

-665 IEGTGPNLTA
+665 IEGTGSNLTA

-706 AGTEEITMTLKT
+706 AGSEQITLTLKT
-718 GTVINFGAPID
+718 GAVINFGAPVD

-747 SIVSIDVSTGTP
+747 SIISIDVSTGTP

>member
-12 TSAELQLA
+12 TIAELQLA
-20 TQLFGKRARSDVSL
+20 TELFGKRAHTDVSL
-34 AQYTTYRV
+34 AQFTTYRV
-42 GGNAALHIHVE
+42 GGTAALHVHVQ
-53 SIDDLEAISAV
+53 SIEDLEAISAV

-75 GRGSNMLIADT
+75 GRGSNMLIADN
-86 GFQGLAI
+86 GFAGLAI

-105 DRAIDAGDRGSAG
+105 DRSDGA
-118 SEDGGLEVEP
+118 DGGLDVEP

-139 VAARQSVHRGLTGFE
+139 VAARQSVHRGLKGFE

-219 SATLNLSWATDTEAA
+219 SATLNLGWATDSDAGET
-234 ENQLSE
+234 QLSE

-290 KHANFIQAE
+290 KHANFIQSDE
-299 EDGLASDVVQVMA
+299 GGLASDVVQVMA

-324 DLRSEIRLAGFDAS
+324 DLRSEIRLAGFDATT
-338 MDPSLVEVLTSESDT
+338 DPSLVDVLTSESDT

-364 DRNANTSVSTDTSI
+364 DRNANASVSTDTSM
-378 PISVLSSTIF
+378 PISVLTSTTF

-410 STTQEQPVI
+410 SNTQEQPVI

-433 LVSDGVTADVTGN
+433 IETPVTDA
-446 ASGIASGTAPSR
+446 ATAPSR

-472 DFPSDTASQSVH
+472 DFPSDTDSQSVH
-484 QAPTSV
+484 KAPTSV

-496 DDVAQDLDAEIIVG
+496 DDVAQDLEAEIIVG
-510 TQWSEGHKS
+510 TQWGELIIS
-519 RRFFGALLGKVAGGN
+519 RRFLGKIVGRITGGN
-534 KRKRLVM
+534 KRKRLV
-541 TGLGVVLSIA
+541 TLGLSAVLALGVALI
-551 VVLVVLASPIVAVR
+551 VLASPIVAVR
-565 TVQVEGAKYADAAL
+565 TVKVEGAKYADAAL

-584 DSLKGKSVLTVD
+584 ESLKGKSVLTVD

-610 KSARITTSLPSRVLI
+610 KTARITTSLPSRVLI
-625 QINERVPVAWFLG
+625 QINERIPVAWFLG

-675 GASSAAAYRAAG
+675 GANSAAAYRAAG
-687 QLAMSLPSELEPMV
+687 QLAMSLPSELAPMV

-706 AGTEEITMTLKT
+706 AGTEKITMTLKT
-718 GTVINFGAPID
+718 GTVINFGAPVD

-747 SIVSIDVSTGTP
+747 SIISIDVSTGTP

>member
-12 TSAELQLA
+12 TVAELQLA
-20 TQLFGKRARSDVSL
+20 KELFGKRAHTDVSL
-34 AQYTTYRV
+34 AQFTTYRV

-53 SIDDLEAISAV
+53 SIDDLEAISSV
-64 LAQVDLPLLVI
+64 LAQVDLPVLVI

-105 DRAIDAGDRGSAG
+105 DRTTNGGSQDDG
-118 SEDGGLEVEP
+118 GGQEDGLVVEP

-133 GSVLLP
+133 GSVPLP

-219 SATLNLSWATDTEAA
+219 SATLNLGWATDTQVA

-290 KHANFIQAE
+290 KHANFIQS
-299 EDGLASDVVQVMA
+299 EDGGLASDVVQVMA

-324 DLRSEIRLAGFDAS
+324 DLRSEIRLAGFDAAI
-338 MDPSLVEVLTSESDT
+338 DPALIDVLTSESDT

-364 DRNANTSVSTDTSI
+364 ERNSNTSVVADTSI
-378 PISVLSSTIF
+378 PISILSSSDF

-394 PTEVLDELRAV
+394 PAEVLDELSAV
-405 FGDET
+405 FSDET

-433 LVSDGVTADVTGN
+433 VVSDEVPVNASVTAPG
-446 ASGIASGTAPSR
+446 R

-472 DFPSDTASQSVH
+472 DFPSDTDSQSVH
-484 QAPTSV
+484 KAPTSV

-510 TQWSEGHKS
+510 TQWGELIIS
-519 RRFFGALLGKVAGGN
+519 RRFLGKIVGKVAGGN

-541 TGLGVVLSIA
+541 TGLGFVLFVGVALI
-551 VVLVVLASPIVAVR
+551 VLASPVVAVR

-596 TKTASERLESDPWI
+596 TKTAVERLESDPWI

-625 QINERVPVAWFLG
+625 QINERIPVAWFLG

-665 IEGTGPNLTA
+665 IDGTGPNLTA
-675 GASSAAAYRAAG
+675 GASSTATYKAAG
-687 QLAMSLPSELEPMV
+687 QLAMSLPSELAPMV
-701 KHLGV
+701 EHLGV
-706 AGTEEITMTLKT
+706 AGSEQITMTLKT
-718 GTVINFGAPID
+718 GTVINFGAPVD

-747 SIVSIDVSTGTP
+747 SIISIDVSTGTP

>member
-12 TSAELQLA
+12 TIAELQLA
-20 TQLFGKRARSDVSL
+20 TELFGKRAHTDVSL
-34 AQYTTYRV
+34 AQFTTYRV
-42 GGNAALHIHVE
+42 GGNAALHVHVE
-53 SIDDLEAISAV
+53 SIDDLGAISAV

-93 TFGSFLEYIDLP
+93 TLGSFLEYIDLP
-105 DRAIDAGDRGSAG
+105 DRSDGGGDQ
-118 SEDGGLEVEP
+118 DGGLAVEP

-133 GSVLLP
+133 GSVPLP

-219 SATLNLSWATDTEAA
+219 SATLNLGWATDTQAV

-259 VNPVPGEVSA
+259 VNPVPGQVSA

-279 GFRIGTAHVSE
+279 GFRMGTAHVSE
-290 KHANFIQAE
+290 KHANFIQSE
-299 EDGLASDVVQVMA
+299 EGGLASDVVQVMA

-324 DLRSEIRLAGFDAS
+324 DLRSEIRLAGFDATT
-338 MDPSLVEVLTSESDT
+338 DPSLAEVLTSESDT

-364 DRNANTSVSTDTSI
+364 DRNASTSVSTDTSI
-378 PISVLSSTIF
+378 PISILSSSDF

-394 PTEVLDELRAV
+394 PIEVLDELRVV
-405 FGDET
+405 FRDDT

-433 LVSDGVTADVTGN
+433 VESAAVPVSSPVTA
-446 ASGIASGTAPSR
+446 SGR

-472 DFPSDTASQSVH
+472 DFPSDTNSQSVH
-484 QAPTSV
+484 KAPTSV

-510 TQWSEGHKS
+510 TQWGELIIS
-519 RRFFGALLGKVAGGN
+519 RRFMGKLVSKIAGGN
-534 KRKRLVM
+534 KRKRLVT
-541 TGLGVVLSIA
+541 TGFGVVIFVGLALI
-551 VVLVVLASPIVAVR
+551 VLASPIVAVR

-596 TKTASERLESDPWI
+596 TKTAVERLESDPWI

-625 QINERVPVAWFLG
+625 QINESIPVAWFLG

-665 IEGTGPNLTA
+665 IEGTGSNLTA
-675 GASSAAAYRAAG
+675 GASSTATYRAAG
-687 QLAMSLPSELEPMV
+687 QLAMSLPSELAPMV

-706 AGTEEITMTLKT
+706 AGSEQITMTLKT
-718 GTVINFGAPID
+718 GTVINFGAPVD

-747 SIVSIDVSTGTP
+747 SIISIDVSTGTP

>member
-1 MNTPRSFKRPA
+1 
-12 TSAELQLA
+12 
-20 TQLFGKRARSDVSL
+20 
-34 AQYTTYRV
+34 
-42 GGNAALHIHVE
+42 
-53 SIDDLEAISAV
+53 
-64 LAQVDLPLLVI
+64 
-75 GRGSNMLIADT
+75 
-86 GFQGLAI
+86 LAI

-105 DRAIDAGDRGSAG
+105 DRSDGA
-118 SEDGGLEVEP
+118 DGGLDVEP

-139 VAARQSVHRGLTGFE
+139 VAARQSVHRGLKGFE

-219 SATLNLSWATDTEAA
+219 SATLNLGWATDSDAGET
-234 ENQLSE
+234 QLSE

-290 KHANFIQAE
+290 KHANFIQADE
-299 EDGLASDVVQVMA
+299 GGLASDVVQVMA

-324 DLRSEIRLAGFDAS
+324 DLRSEIRLAGFDATT
-338 MDPSLVEVLTSESDT
+338 DPSLVDVLTSESDT

-364 DRNANTSVSTDTSI
+364 DRNANASVSTDTSM
-378 PISVLSSTIF
+378 PISVLTSTTF

-410 STTQEQPVI
+410 SNTQEQPVI

-433 LVSDGVTADVTGN
+433 IETPVTDA
-446 ASGIASGTAPSR
+446 ATAPSR

-472 DFPSDTASQSVH
+472 DFPSDTDSQSVH
-484 QAPTSV
+484 KAPTSV

-496 DDVAQDLDAEIIVG
+496 DDVAQDLEAEIIVG
-510 TQWSEGHKS
+510 TQWGELIIS
-519 RRFFGALLGKVAGGN
+519 RRFLGKIVGRITGGN
-534 KRKRLVM
+534 KRKRLV
-541 TGLGVVLSIA
+541 TLGLSAVLALGVALI
-551 VVLVVLASPIVAVR
+551 VLASPIVAVR
-565 TVQVEGAKYADAAL
+565 TVKVEGAKYADAAL

-584 DSLKGKSVLTVD
+584 ESLKGKSVLTVD

-610 KSARITTSLPSRVLI
+610 KTARITTSLPSRVLI
-625 QINERVPVAWFLG
+625 QINERIPVAWFLG

-687 QLAMSLPSELEPMV
+687 QLAMSLPSELAPMV

-706 AGTEEITMTLKT
+706 ADTEKITMTLKT
-718 GTVINFGAPID
+718 GTVINFGAPVD

-747 SIVSIDVSTGTP
+747 SIISIDVSTGTP

>member
-12 TSAELQLA
+12 TIAELQLA
-20 TQLFGKRARSDVSL
+20 TELFGKRARTDVSL
-34 AQYTTYRV
+34 AQFTTYRV
-42 GGNAALHIHVE
+42 GGNAALHVHVE
-53 SIDDLEAISAV
+53 SIDDLGAISAV

-93 TFGSFLEYIDLP
+93 TLGSFLEYIDLP
-105 DRAIDAGDRGSAG
+105 DRSDGGGDQ
-118 SEDGGLEVEP
+118 DGGLAVEP

-133 GSVLLP
+133 GSVPLP

-219 SATLNLSWATDTEAA
+219 SATLNLSWATDTQAA

-259 VNPVPGEVSA
+259 VNPVPGQVSA

-290 KHANFIQAE
+290 KHANFIQSE
-299 EDGLASDVVQVMA
+299 EGGLASDVVQVMA

-324 DLRSEIRLAGFDAS
+324 DLRSEIRLAGFDAAT
-338 MDPSLVEVLTSESDT
+338 DPSLAEVLTSESDT

-364 DRNANTSVSTDTSI
+364 DRNASTSVSADTSI
-378 PISVLSSTIF
+378 PISILSSSDF

-394 PTEVLDELRAV
+394 PIEVLDELSAV
-405 FGDET
+405 FADDT
-410 STTQEQPVI
+410 STTQQQPVI

-433 LVSDGVTADVTGN
+433 IEPVEISVTAPG
-446 ASGIASGTAPSR
+446 R

-472 DFPSDTASQSVH
+472 DFPSDTDSQSVH
-484 QAPTSV
+484 KAPTSV

-496 DDVAQDLDAEIIVG
+496 EDIAQDIDAEIIVG
-510 TQWSEGHKS
+510 TQWSEGRKS
-519 RRFFGALLGKVAGGN
+519 RQLFGKLTGKIAGGN

-541 TGLGVVLSIA
+541 TGFGVVLFIGLA
-551 VVLVVLASPIVAVR
+551 LIVLASPIVAVR
-565 TVQVEGAKYADAAL
+565 TVQVEGGKYADAAL

-596 TKTASERLESDPWI
+596 TQTARERLESDPWI

-625 QINERVPVAWFLG
+625 QINERIPVAWFLG

-665 IEGTGPNLTA
+665 IEGTGSNLTA

-687 QLAMSLPSELEPMV
+687 QLAMSLPSELAPMV

-706 AGTEEITMTLKT
+706 AGSEQITMTLKT
-718 GTVINFGAPID
+718 GTVINFGSPVD

-747 SIVSIDVSTGTP
+747 SIISIDVSTGTP

>member
-1 MNTPRSFKRPA
+1 MKHESASAMNTPRSFKRPA
-12 TSAELQLA
+12 TIAELQLA
-20 TQLFGKRARSDVSL
+20 TELFGKRAHTDVSL
-34 AQYTTYRV
+34 AQFTTYRV
-42 GGNAALHIHVE
+42 GGNAALHVHVE
-53 SIDDLEAISAV
+53 SIDDLGAISAV

-93 TFGSFLEYIDLP
+93 TLGSFLEYIDLP
-105 DRAIDAGDRGSAG
+105 DRS
-118 SEDGGLEVEP
+118 DGGGDQDGDLAVEP

-133 GSVLLP
+133 GSVPLP

-219 SATLNLSWATDTEAA
+219 SATLNLGWATDTQAV

-259 VNPVPGEVSA
+259 VNPVPGQVSA

-279 GFRIGTAHVSE
+279 GFRMGTAHVSE
-290 KHANFIQAE
+290 KHANFIQSE
-299 EDGLASDVVQVMA
+299 EGGLASDVVQVMA

-324 DLRSEIRLAGFDAS
+324 DLRSEIRLAGFDATT
-338 MDPSLVEVLTSESDT
+338 DPSLAEVLTSESDT

-364 DRNANTSVSTDTSI
+364 DRNASTSVSTDTSI
-378 PISVLSSTIF
+378 PISILSSSDF

-394 PTEVLDELRAV
+394 PIEVLDELRVV
-405 FGDET
+405 FRDDT

-433 LVSDGVTADVTGN
+433 VESAAVPVSSPVTA
-446 ASGIASGTAPSR
+446 SGR

-472 DFPSDTASQSVH
+472 DFPSDTNSQSVH
-484 QAPTSV
+484 KAPTSV

-510 TQWSEGHKS
+510 TQWGELIIS
-519 RRFFGALLGKVAGGN
+519 RRFMGKLVSKIAGEN
-534 KRKRLVM
+534 KRKRLVT
-541 TGLGVVLSIA
+541 TGFGVVIFVGLALI
-551 VVLVVLASPIVAVR
+551 VLASPIVAVR

-596 TKTASERLESDPWI
+596 TKTAVERLESDPWI

-625 QINERVPVAWFLG
+625 QINESIPVAWFLG

-665 IEGTGPNLTA
+665 IEGTGSNLTA
-675 GASSAAAYRAAG
+675 GASSTATYRAAG
-687 QLAMSLPSELEPMV
+687 QLAMSLPSELAPMV

-706 AGTEEITMTLKT
+706 AGSEQITMTLKT
-718 GTVINFGAPID
+718 GTVINFGAPVD

-747 SIVSIDVSTGTP
+747 SIISIDVSTGTP